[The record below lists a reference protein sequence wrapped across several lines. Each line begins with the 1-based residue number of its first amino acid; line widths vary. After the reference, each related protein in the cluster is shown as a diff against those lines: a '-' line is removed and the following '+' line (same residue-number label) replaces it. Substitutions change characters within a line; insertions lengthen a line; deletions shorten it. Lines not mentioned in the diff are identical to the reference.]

1 MATLQKIRDKF
12 GIIVAVLIGLSL
24 LSFIIFTGTGN
35 NSIFSNRNK
44 QFEIARVAGKSI
56 SIMDYNRRVSNLTE
70 IYKLSGNTNMDE
82 ATSKMIREQVWED
95 MIRENILTPEYKKL
109 GLDVSP
115 DELFDLVQGNNP
127 HPLIRQIFTDKTTGI
142 FNRSAL
148 IRFLKNMENDETG
161 QQKKYWLFL
170 EKQIYNERRITKYLG
185 LIRQGLF
192 ATDFEAHET
201 YVEDNKKTDFKYVSQ
216 LFDVIPDTSII
227 VTMNDLKAYYK
238 KHKKNY
244 QQKAERKIEY
254 VTFDVVPSPKDIQL
268 AEDWINKIKP
278 EFEAAKD
285 VPEFVSLNSDIPYQ
299 DRHYGYGELTPDTL
313 NDIMFNAEPGF
324 VYGPYKEEEAFKLA
338 RLAAIDYL
346 PDSVHARHILI
357 ALDPKK
363 TKEAIKQKADSIKN
377 LIEKGTDFALLAST
391 VSDDK
396 GSAQLGGDLGW
407 FKEGMMVKPFS
418 DACFFGKK
426 HDLLVVET
434 RFGYHVI
441 EILDQSKKVKKLE
454 IGFIVRNI
462 EPSSDT
468 YNQIYSQASRFAGV
482 NNTYDKF
489 KEAIKK
495 NNLEKHVAVIGKND
509 ENIPGLESARPF
521 IRAAFKTEKDN
532 IILSTNNQAVFE
544 LGDKFVIGYI
554 TEAKTEGIAP
564 LKDVE
569 EDIRLQVTKEKKGDA
584 LVIAFKKEMK
594 DVKTLDDLASKINA
608 RIREASG
615 ITFNSFTIPGAGIEP
630 ALNAVAYVWPPNRLT
645 SPVKGLNGV
654 YVLEITSVTEPDSIS
669 NYNQIKTRLM
679 ANFQTRTNFEAYN
692 ALKKHADI
700 KDERAKFF

>member
-1 MATLQKIRDKF
+1 
-12 GIIVAVLIGLSL
+12 
-24 LSFIIFTGTGN
+24 
-35 NSIFSNRNK
+35 
-44 QFEIARVAGKSI
+44 
-56 SIMDYNRRVSNLTE
+56 
-70 IYKLSGNTNMDE
+70 
-82 ATSKMIREQVWED
+82 
-95 MIRENILTPEYKKL
+95 
-109 GLDVSP
+109 
-115 DELFDLVQGNNP
+115 
-127 HPLIRQIFTDKTTGI
+127 
-142 FNRSAL
+142 
-148 IRFLKNMENDETG
+148 
-161 QQKKYWLFL
+161 
-170 EKQIYNERRITKYLG
+170 
-185 LIRQGLF
+185 
-192 ATDFEAHET
+192 
-201 YVEDNKKTDFKYVSQ
+201 
-216 LFDVIPDTSII
+216 
-227 VTMNDLKAYYK
+227 
-238 KHKKNY
+238 
-244 QQKAERKIEY
+244 
-254 VTFDVVPSPKDIQL
+254 
-268 AEDWINKIKP
+268 
-278 EFEAAKD
+278 
-285 VPEFVSLNSDIPYQ
+285 
-299 DRHYGYGELTPDTL
+299 
-313 NDIMFNAEPGF
+313 
-324 VYGPYKEEEAFKLA
+324 
-338 RLAAIDYL
+338 
-346 PDSVHARHILI
+346 
-357 ALDPKK
+357 
-363 TKEAIKQKADSIKN
+363 
-377 LIEKGTDFALLAST
+377 
-391 VSDDK
+391 
-396 GSAQLGGDLGW
+396 
-407 FKEGMMVKPFS
+407 VKPFS

-584 LVIAFKKEMK
+584 LVMVFKKEMK